1 MNFDWWSK
9 KDIKQGYN
17 TDWRSQVTH
26 THTQV
31 SPIPGHGM
39 GMKLEPGKL
48 DIRLLPLG
56 LAMMDNMV
64 IVMVVIV
71 QV

>member
-1 MNFDWWSK
+1 MVK

-26 THTQV
+26 TQV
-31 SPIPGHGM
+31 SPIPSHGM

-48 DIRLLPLG
+48 NIRLLE
-56 LAMMDNMV
+56 
-64 IVMVVIV
+64 
-71 QV
+71 

>member
-26 THTQV
+26 THT
-31 SPIPGHGM
+31 
-39 GMKLEPGKL
+39 GKPNS
-48 DIRLLPLG
+48 RPWNG
-56 LAMMDNMV
+56 NEART
-64 IVMVVIV
+64 
-71 QV
+71 